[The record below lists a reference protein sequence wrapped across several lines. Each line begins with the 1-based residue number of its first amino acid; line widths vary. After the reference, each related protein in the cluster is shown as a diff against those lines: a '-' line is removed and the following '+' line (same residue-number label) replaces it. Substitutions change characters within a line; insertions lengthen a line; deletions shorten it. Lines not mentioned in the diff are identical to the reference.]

1 MAKKH
6 GRVTATQVARHSGV
20 SQATVSYVL
29 NDSPGQTISE
39 ETRARVLRSVEELG
53 YTPYEPARALRSGQ
67 SSIVLF
73 VSPDYP
79 VGHVIGEL
87 LDRLLTLLAR
97 QGRTLLTH
105 RLSPDI
111 PLLDVVRALSPLAV
125 ISMGPLEPALRTS
138 IERTGCRVEII
149 GFTEPTGTGDPDV
162 THPQEPVGRIQAE
175 HLIARGHRRIGYALP
190 DDVRVEMFAAPRLTA
205 VQDVCAERDLEAPV
219 VGVVPNDLAR
229 ASATVQAWHLAGVTA
244 ICAFTDE
251 VAFAVLGA
259 ATALGI
265 PVPSKLAVIGV
276 DDIPL
281 SAVSA
286 PPLTTVHLD
295 VEAMTRALLRP
306 LGSVDPDDGEESAT
320 AWLVERAS
328 T

>member
-1 MAKKH
+1 MAKTT

-39 ETRARVLRSVEELG
+39 ETRARVLRAVEELG

-111 PLLDVVRALSPLAV
+111 AVLDVVRALSPVAV
-125 ISMGPLEPALRTS
+125 ISMGPLDPAVRTS

-149 GFTEPTGTGDPDV
+149 GFSEPTGSGDPDV
-162 THPQEPVGRIQAE
+162 VHPQERVGRLQAE
-175 HLIARGHRRIGYALP
+175 HLLARGHRRVGYALP
-190 DDVRVEMFAAPRLTA
+190 DDARAEMFAAPRLAA
-205 VQDVCAERDLEAPV
+205 VREVCAERGLDAPAE
-219 VGVVPNDLAR
+219 GIVPNDLAR
-229 ASATVQAWHLAGVTA
+229 AMTTVEAWHRAGVTA
-244 ICAFTDE
+244 ICAFTDD

-259 ATALGI
+259 AAALGI
-265 PVPSKLAVIGV
+265 TVPGELAVIGV

-281 SAVSA
+281 SAVSS

-295 VEAMTRALLRP
+295 VEAMTRSLLQP
-306 LGSVDPDDGEESAT
+306 LGIIDPDDREESAT
-320 AWLVERAS
+320 AWLVERSS